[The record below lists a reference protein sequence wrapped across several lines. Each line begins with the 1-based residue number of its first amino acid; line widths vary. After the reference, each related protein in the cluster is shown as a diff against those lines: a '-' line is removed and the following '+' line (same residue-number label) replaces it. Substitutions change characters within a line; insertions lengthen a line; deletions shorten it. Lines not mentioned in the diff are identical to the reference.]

1 MEKQFNKQQQK
12 QQKINYDK
20 RSIRQLLS
28 NKVTRMLAD
37 HISFGDEIHFE

>member
-28 NKVTRMLAD
+28 NKVTGMLAD